1 MNHWFRD
8 VGAWRHG
15 HERLAD
21 IKKSIFDAKK
31 RSMGKEWEGSVGK
44 EGTFTRAGT
53 AKCIDHHPPL
63 SNMTTSNKCQST
75 SKLENHLASHS
86 HVKCE
91 HDPTPFAW
99 VEGRVE
105 GVESICVIENP
116 KLRKLA

>member
-15 HERLAD
+15 HERRAD

-53 AKCIDHHPPL
+53 AKCIGHHPPL
-63 SNMTTSNKCQST
+63 SNMTTSNNVKALPSWKIIWLATPMSNVSMIQS
-75 SKLENHLASHS
+75 L
-86 HVKCE
+86 
-91 HDPTPFAW
+91 
-99 VEGRVE
+99 
-105 GVESICVIENP
+105 
-116 KLRKLA
+116 LRGLKAELKELSQFLS